1 MPTFINKIDQSNKF
15 WRYTFL
21 AGNAVQVE
29 WGRIGLSG
37 QSQVKNF
44 SSNWERQR
52 YIEKMVAEKLGKGY
66 EESSEDGLKAEVKTA
81 QTLGHKNKIKRMEWV
96 DLKGR
101 TLSILN
107 AYDPK
112 RYIYVEVLDS
122 WSKEVTRL
130 LISRNENWEIRG
142 SISESSRR
150 ISFNDR
156 GAVFGEKMKFVEAV
170 RQKLKDLAIMVT
182 EAIKTIKFAAVGARN
197 LFDDEGTEAPRPRL
211 SSTTSPPAPA
221 SIGRW
226 FPNLPPW
233 ASALWTCEQSSE
245 T

>member
-15 WRYTFL
+15 WRYTAL
-21 AGNAVQVE
+21 DGNAVKIE

-44 SSNWERQR
+44 GSNWERQS
-52 YIEKMVAEKLGKGY
+52 YIDKMVSEKLGKGY

-130 LISRNENWEIRG
+130 LISRTENWEIRG

-156 GAVFGEKMKFVEAV
+156 GAVFGEKVKFVEAV
-170 RQKLKDLAIMVT
+170 RQKLKDLAIVVT

-197 LFDDEGTEAPRPRL
+197 LFDDEGTEAPEATPVFDNIAA
-211 SSTTSPPAPA
+211 SSGLDRRVVSKFA
-221 SIGRW
+221 
-226 FPNLPPW
+226 
-233 ASALWTCEQSSE
+233 ALGQRTLDL
-245 T
+245 